1 MPNRDL
7 APWTGSRGLTPFERD
22 PFASFRRQ
30 VDRLFDD
37 FFTPLE
43 PRSFG
48 ASGNGTGVWPS
59 VDVHETDQAYKVV
72 AELPGLEQ
80 KDVEVSLSDNA
91 VTISGEKRQEH
102 AEADGDRTYTERT
115 FGRFQ
120 RTIPLAVEVD
130 ADKVQARFK
139 NGVLT
144 VEAPKNPA
152 ARDKTRRIEVKPQ

>member
-7 APWTGSRGLTPFERD
+7 APWTGSRGIAPFERD
-22 PFASFRRQ
+22 PFTSFRRQ

-48 ASGNGTGVWPS
+48 APAGQEVWPS
-59 VDVHETDQAYKVV
+59 VDVHETDKAYKVT

-80 KDVEVSLSDNA
+80 KDVEVNLRDNA
-91 VTISGEKRQEH
+91 LTISGEKRQEH
-102 AEADGDRTYTERT
+102 SEADGGRTYTERS

-120 RTIPLAVEVD
+120 RTIPLAAEVD
-130 ADKVQARFK
+130 ADKVQASFK

-152 ARDKTRRIEVKPQ
+152 ARDKTRRIEVKAQ